1 MNQFLPCLAALAPFT
16 LAVAALAGTG
26 GSARTVAR
34 NAIAAAA
41 LAFALAAVASL
52 GAAVVGAGRTP
63 LLGGNGLGL
72 SLQLDALGAI
82 LITLVSFIGFV
93 VIRYSRNY
101 LDGDPGQVRFT
112 RWLLLTL
119 AAVLMLPISGNLA
132 LLFAAWVAT
141 SLALGKLLLFY
152 DSRPAAIRA

>member
-82 LITLVSFIGFV
+82 LITLVSF
-93 VIRYSRNY
+93 
-101 LDGDPGQVRFT
+101 
-112 RWLLLTL
+112 
-119 AAVLMLPISGNLA
+119 
-132 LLFAAWVAT
+132 
-141 SLALGKLLLFY
+141 
-152 DSRPAAIRA
+152 

>member
-52 GAAVVGAGRTP
+52 GSAAMGSACRC
-63 LLGGNGLGL
+63 
-72 SLQLDALGAI
+72 SSMRSA
-82 LITLVSFIGFV
+82 
-93 VIRYSRNY
+93 RYSS
-101 LDGDPGQVRFT
+101 
-112 RWLLLTL
+112 RW
-119 AAVLMLPISGNLA
+119 
-132 LLFAAWVAT
+132 
-141 SLALGKLLLFY
+141 
-152 DSRPAAIRA
+152 